1 MANSQNIS
9 LNTATIEE
17 MKGANNMYINEEVVS
32 ALKSAGIPSNI
43 IAALMQVKG
52 LRQIVKH
59 DNVSRLMEVKG
70 IGEKRS
76 TTIISVIKAAREA
89 AKANVEVRESWKA
102 PEREK
107 ATGFSVRMYDASELF
122 RDHLNEINELAN
134 YTPNKDDD
142 PSVLPDMRKKM
153 QKLMQ
158 ALLVPEAFT
167 VRESEAR
174 SIRLTEADI
183 PNILGVDYDAKRP
196 TTKIMAIEH
205 GIQKLFCFN
214 WQLLGF
220 DSVVGQESLD
230 EFQQNLM
237 FKIGR
242 YGIKVENNL
251 GSYTLY
257 GGVGASAGHQKKEV
271 LVMAEAKALKA
282 NESFFW
288 FGRTME
294 DFIKNVPLTGAEF
307 WKMRANLL
315 RPHLKAFETENGET
329 IKIKDILVVKDV
341 KKLYHIENARIVGV
355 DEKDKSKL
363 VTDTTADEPVI
374 LGDGAMLFI
383 YKMKAQ
389 GQACGTGLK
398 GFGCDA
404 SSSIEALCEKHGVA
418 VEDFLNMKIEGIDGK
433 MHRVG
438 DYKVICGEG
447 CWKFDKA
454 FSGYGEY
461 LAWIEDMAKAYPG
474 IDNLCILRQAEEIED
489 DEKVRRLTRT
499 LIQQWMFMSGKEI
512 RQLTA
517 KARSGLRKSKT
528 ASGAIRKL
536 AALFKTEEERTE
548 VEKLFSEAPWLV
560 ASPAIQDY
568 LKGSWERKKVEAASG
583 KFRTEG
589 QYPYIMQD
597 PVALLEVWV
606 LGMNPDNPDLGLL
619 KGDEVS
625 CADVQEDRKLL
636 CVRFPANFLTA
647 MVMKNCAFKN
657 AFRTLNGV
665 MVISVHSLILI
676 AQDGDVDG
684 DEMAVIYDRLA
695 ISLTERMRNTFN
707 PPVVLFKHGSK
718 AKRST
723 HETKEAFVR
732 DAYDALW
739 RAKKYDSVG
748 LYANLATKLAYLAA
762 VAHKN
767 ATAATDPAKAE
778 KLFNLLNKYLED
790 MSKASTGAIMAID
803 QVKGNQVDKTLIDDL
818 NTIGRKTNGT
828 FVELAKHLGKNPE
841 AAKKMRHPF
850 VHFFNALNKG
860 CPVPETEVLPANK
873 DNFVDEI
880 ASLILRDAGDWSD
893 FDYQGLKWNKIAANE
908 ALTNHSAPLMNVKNG
923 FVTKEMVQTIKDNW
937 FKSRAKNR
945 SEEIA
950 DKTIETMAKMKVGNQ
965 IGLKELMLLLWR
977 NEAAAAYRMEGVT
990 LTEKKAEYTTVCR
1003 DILNM
1008 FLASSEW
1015 VNKYN
1020 KARPEGYVFT
1030 MAEKQAILANYII
1043 RDALELAN
1051 RGNGLDSKKG
1061 SYAMFCLKLFA
1072 KEIREN
1078 IAANPVDKDRFG
1090 TDTSALMADALLEM
1104 ELDDLEDDL
1113 ELFEVVPSVQETV
1126 EDIPA
1131 LPEMTDEEL
1140 QRLAEESMEE

>member
-9 LNTATIEE
+9 LSTLTIEE
-17 MKGANNMYINEEVVS
+17 MKGANNMYITEEIVS
-32 ALKSAGIPSNI
+32 ALKAAGIPSNI
-43 IAALMQVKG
+43 IAALQQVKG
-52 LRQIVKH
+52 LRQIIKH
-59 DNVSRLMEVKG
+59 NNANRLMEVKG

-76 TTIISVIKAAREA
+76 AAIIQVIKAAREA
-89 AKANVEVRESWKA
+89 AKANIEVRESWKA

-107 ATGFSVRMYDASELF
+107 ATGFSVRMYESSELF
-122 RDHLNEINELAN
+122 RDNLEVITELAAYRPEEN
-134 YTPNKDDD
+134 ED
-142 PSVLPDMRKKM
+142 PLILQDLRSKLH
-153 QKLMQ
+153 KLMNK
-158 ALLVPEAFT
+158 LLVSEAFV
-167 VRESEAR
+167 VREAEAR

-183 PNILGVDYDAKRP
+183 PNVLGVNYDSRKP
-196 TTKIMAIEH
+196 TTKIMAVEH
-205 GIQKLFCFN
+205 GVQKLFAFN
-214 WQLLGF
+214 WMLFGANPKEGEEKLNT
-220 DSVVGQESLD
+220 
-230 EFQQNLM
+230 FQQNLM
-237 FKIGR
+237 FRLGY
-242 YGIKVENNL
+242 YGVKVENSL

-257 GGVGASAGHQKKEV
+257 GGVGSSAGHQKKEV
-271 LVMAEAKALKA
+271 LVMAEANALKA
-282 NESFFW
+282 HEKFFW
-288 FGRTME
+288 YGRTMK
-294 DFIKNVPLTGAEF
+294 DFIRNVPLTGAEF

-315 RPHLKAFETENGET
+315 RPHLKAFETKNGET
-329 IKIKDILVVKDV
+329 IKIKDILVVKDI
-341 KKLYHIENARIVGV
+341 KKLYHIENARIIGV
-355 DEKDKSKL
+355 NEGNL
-363 VTDTTADEPVI
+363 VTDASANESVI

-404 SSSIEALCEKHGVA
+404 SSSIEALCEKHGIT
-418 VEDFLNMKIEGIDGK
+418 VEDFLNMKVEGIDGK

-454 FSGYGEY
+454 FSSYGEY
-461 LAWIEDMAKAYPG
+461 LTWIEDMAKAYPG

-517 KARSGLRKSKT
+517 KARSGLRKGKT

-583 KFRTEG
+583 KFRTKG

-606 LGMNPDNPDLGLL
+606 LKMDPNDPNLGLL
-619 KGDEVS
+619 KGDQVS

-647 MVMKNCAFKN
+647 MVMKNRAFSK
-657 AFRTLNGV
+657 AYQSLNGV

-684 DEMAVIYDRLA
+684 DEMAVVYDRLA
-695 ISLTERMRNTFN
+695 IALTERMRNVFN

-723 HETKEAFVR
+723 HETKEAFIR

-767 ATAATDPAKAE
+767 ATAATDPVKAE
-778 KLFNLLNKYLED
+778 KLIRARDSYLVQ
-790 MSKASTGAIMAID
+790 MSAASTGAIMAID
-803 QVKGNQVDKTLIDDL
+803 QVKGNQVDEALINWLDE
-818 NTIGRKTNGT
+818 IGRKTRT
-828 FVELAKHLGKNPE
+828 VFTELAKHMGINPE
-841 AAKKMRHPF
+841 IAKKMRHPF
-850 VHFFNALNKG
+850 VHFFNAANKG
-860 CPVPETEVLPANK
+860 CPVQLNEVLRANK

-893 FDYQGLKWNKIAANE
+893 FDYQGLEWNKVAANE
-908 ALTNHSAPLMNVKNG
+908 ALTDHRAPLMNVKNG
-923 FVTKEMVQTIKDNW
+923 FVTKEMVQAIKDNW
-937 FKSRAKNR
+937 FKSRARNR

-950 DKTIETMAKMKVGNQ
+950 DKTIETMAKMEVGNQ

-977 NEAAAAYRMEGVT
+977 NEAAASYRMDGVT
-990 LTEKKAEYTTVCR
+990 LTEKKAEYITVCR

-1020 KARPEGYVFT
+1020 KERPEGYVFT

-1113 ELFEVVPSVQETV
+1113 ELFEVVPSVQEPS